1 MVNFRFARQPPR
13 IQHYRNRSRV
23 AALAIR
29 KAAQSTLTRNLTNTP
44 IDAGCASTPKDLS
57 MEGHYNKLQ

>member
-1 MVNFRFARQPPR
+1 
-13 IQHYRNRSRV
+13 V

-29 KAAQSTLTRNLTNTP
+29 KAAQSTLTRNLTHTP